1 MMKLPPN
8 FLLIVIYRLDWG
20 EMWREHIEV
29 HVLYRHF
36 HLWKKEILVQG
47 QSGWLIALSIPIS
60 LSIQIGWDE

>member
-1 MMKLPPN
+1 
-8 FLLIVIYRLDWG
+8 
-20 EMWREHIEV
+20 MWWEHIEV